1 MSKAT
6 DTILHYMFLCHK
18 KPERSFFYKGKQ
30 FPICARCTGILAGYF
45 LGFLYLILIPH
56 RNYFLEILFMFP
68 IAIDGTGQYLQKWES
83 TNIRRLATGILAG
96 ISTICILSL
105 AILLGWKHG
114 QYLSHLLV
122 NSLRHK

>member
-1 MSKAT
+1 
-6 DTILHYMFLCHK
+6 MFLCHK
-18 KPERSFFYKGKQ
+18 KPERSFFYKGKD

-56 RNYFLEILFMFP
+56 RNYFLEILFMLP
-68 IAIDGTGQYLQKWES
+68 IAIDGTGQYLQKCES

-96 ISTICILSL
+96 MSTICILSL

-114 QYLSHLLV
+114 LYLNHLLV